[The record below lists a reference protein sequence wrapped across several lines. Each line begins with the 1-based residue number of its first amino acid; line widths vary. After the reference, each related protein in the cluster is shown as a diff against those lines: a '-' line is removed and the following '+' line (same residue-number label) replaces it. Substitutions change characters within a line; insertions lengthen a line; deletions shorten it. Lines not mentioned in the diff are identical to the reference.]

1 MKPLVPALPLFF
13 LLLLPGAGAFGLEF
27 SGELTTRVG
36 TQSMT
41 GKIHFKPDRWRV
53 EMASP
58 EGPRVSINRM
68 DKIVTWL
75 LLPNKTYIEIP
86 LRFDQF
92 PQVAP
97 RIEGEV
103 GRKLVGTDQVGGR
116 TTEKYEVSVESE
128 GRKVIMYQWVA
139 PDIKFPMKT
148 ATADGS
154 YETAYLSVTIGPQP
168 AHLFEVPAGYIKTTL
183 KP

>member
-1 MKPLVPALPLFF
+1 MKTLGPAGVLFF
-13 LLLLPGAGAFGLEF
+13 LLLLPGHAAFGLEF
-27 SGELTTRVG
+27 SGEMTTRVG
-36 TQSMT
+36 DRAMT

-86 LRFDQF
+86 IRFDQF
-92 PQVAP
+92 PHVAP
-97 RIEGEV
+97 KLEGEV
-103 GRKLVGTDQVGGR
+103 RRKLVGTDRVGGR
-116 TTEKYEVSVESE
+116 TTEKYEVTVELE
-128 GRKVIMYQWVA
+128 GQKVLMYQWVA

-148 ATADGS
+148 ANADGS
-154 YETAYLSVTIGPQP
+154 YESAYSSVTIGPQP
-168 AHLFEVPAGYIKTTL
+168 AHLFELPPGYTKTAQQ
-183 KP
+183 P

>member
-1 MKPLVPALPLFF
+1 MKTLAPVLT
-13 LLLLPGAGAFGLEF
+13 LLLLMLFPGPAAFGLEF
-27 SGELTTRVG
+27 AGELTTRVG
-36 TQSMT
+36 TRSMT

-68 DKIVTWL
+68 DKVVTWL

-97 RIEGEV
+97 KLKGEV
-103 GRKLVGTDQVGGR
+103 RRTLVGAERVGGR
-116 TTEKYEVSVESE
+116 TTEKYEVTVESE

-148 ATADGS
+148 ANADGS
-154 YETAYLSVTIGPQP
+154 YESAYSSVTIGPQP
-168 AHLFEVPAGYIKTTL
+168 AHLFELPSGYTKTAL
-183 KP
+183 QP